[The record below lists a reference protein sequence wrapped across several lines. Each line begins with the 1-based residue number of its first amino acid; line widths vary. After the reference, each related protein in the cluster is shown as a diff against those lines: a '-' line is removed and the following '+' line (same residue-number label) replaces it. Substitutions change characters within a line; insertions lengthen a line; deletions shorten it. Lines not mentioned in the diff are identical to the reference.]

1 MGSIDIIT
9 LVIIGAN
16 ILFSMKGFKDSNFF
30 NKYKF
35 QISPIQQGEKIRMLS
50 SGFLHADNQHLLFNM
65 LTLYFFANSVIH
77 QANGKFNF
85 IVIYLGSLIAG
96 SVFALFFHKKEPLY
110 SAVGASG
117 AVSGILYASVLMNP
131 DMMLGIFF
139 IIPMPGWL
147 FAIGYLV
154 YSIYGM
160 KKSIG
165 NIGHSA
171 HLGGAIGGYILT
183 LLLMPSVFETNKML
197 VIALAIPIVLLYF
210 FRDKL
215 R

>member
-1 MGSIDIIT
+1 MGNIDIIT

-16 ILFSMKGFKDSNFF
+16 VLFSMKGFKDSNFF

-50 SGFLHADNQHLLFNM
+50 SGFLHVN
-65 LTLYFFANSVIH
+65 
-77 QANGKFNF
+77 
-85 IVIYLGSLIAG
+85 
-96 SVFALFFHKKEPLY
+96 
-110 SAVGASG
+110 
-117 AVSGILYASVLMNP
+117 
-131 DMMLGIFF
+131 
-139 IIPMPGWL
+139 
-147 FAIGYLV
+147 
-154 YSIYGM
+154 SIYGM

-171 HLGGAIGGYILT
+171 HLGGAIGGYVLT
-183 LLLMPSVFETNKML
+183 LLLKPSVFETNKML